1 MKDLIEH
8 MARSLVADADA
19 VVVTE
24 TVVGDSIELNL
35 KVAPDD
41 MGKVIGKQGRVA
53 KAMRLVM
60 KAAAAKEGKRCN
72 LDIDD

>member
-8 MARSLVADADA
+8 MAKSLVVDADA

-24 TVVGDSIELNL
+24 TAVGDSVELKL
-35 KVAPDD
+35 RVAPDD

-53 KAMRLVM
+53 KAMRLVLR
-60 KAAAAKEGKRCN
+60 AAAAKEGKRYN